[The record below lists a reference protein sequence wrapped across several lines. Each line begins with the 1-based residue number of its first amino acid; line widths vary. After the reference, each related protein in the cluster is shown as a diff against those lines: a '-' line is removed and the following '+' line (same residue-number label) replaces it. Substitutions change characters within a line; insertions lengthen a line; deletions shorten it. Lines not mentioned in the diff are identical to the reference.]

1 MELVKV
7 SSGRRIVLPKSL
19 DIEEGDILEIEE
31 KEGEI
36 ILKPVAVI
44 PKSQQWFWQKE
55 WLEKEKEASKDLKEG
70 RYKDF
75 KKVSNLLKD
84 LKD

>member
-7 SSGRRIVLPKSL
+7 ASGRRIVLPKSL
-19 DIEEGDILEIEE
+19 DIKEGDILEIEE

-55 WLEKEKEASKDLKEG
+55 WLDKEKEAAKDLKEG
-70 RYKDF
+70 RSKDF
-75 KKVSNLLKD
+75 KKVSDLLKD

>member
-1 MELVKV
+1 MELLKV
-7 SSGRRIVLPKSL
+7 ASGRRIVLPKSL
-19 DIEEGDILEIEE
+19 NIKVGDMLEIEE

-44 PKSQQWFWQKE
+44 PKAQQWFWQKE
-55 WLEKEKEASKDLKEG
+55 WLDKETEAARGLKDG

-75 KKVSNLLKD
+75 KRVKDLLKD
-84 LKD
+84 MKD

>member
-19 DIEEGDILEIEE
+19 DIKEGDIFEIEE
-31 KEGEI
+31 KDGEI
-36 ILKPVAVI
+36 ILKPVVTI

-55 WLEKEKEASKDLKEG
+55 WLEKEKEASRDLKQG

-75 KKVSNLLKD
+75 KKIEDLLKD

>member
-7 SSGRRIVLPKSL
+7 ASGRRIVLPKSL
-19 DIEEGDILEIEE
+19 DIKEGDILELEE

-36 ILKPVAVI
+36 VLKPVAVI

-55 WLEKEKEASKDLKEG
+55 WLGKEKEASKDLKEG

-75 KKVSNLLKD
+75 KKVGDLLKD

>member
-7 SSGRRIVLPKSL
+7 SSGRRIVLPRSL
-19 DIEEGDILEIEE
+19 DVNEGDILEIEE
-31 KEGEI
+31 REGEI
-36 ILKPVAVI
+36 ILKPIAVI

-55 WLEKEKEASKDLKEG
+55 WLEKEKEASEDLRKG
-70 RYKDF
+70 RYRDF
-75 KKVSNLLKD
+75 KKVSDLLKD

>member
-7 SSGRRIVLPKSL
+7 SSGRRIVLPRAL
-19 DIEEGDILEIEE
+19 DIKEGDILEVEE
-31 KEGEI
+31 REGEI
-36 ILKPVAVI
+36 ILKPIVVI
-44 PKSQQWFWQKE
+44 PKSQQWFWQKG
-55 WLEKEKEASKDLKEG
+55 WFEKEKEASEDLRNG

-75 KKVSNLLKD
+75 KKIDDLLKD

>member
-7 SSGRRIVLPKSL
+7 ASGRRIVLPKSL
-19 DIEEGDILEIEE
+19 DIKEGDILEIEE

-55 WLEKEKEASKDLKEG
+55 WLDKEKEAAKDLKEG

-75 KKVSNLLKD
+75 KKVSDLLKD

>member
-7 SSGRRIVLPKSL
+7 ASGRRIVLPKSL
-19 DIEEGDILEIEE
+19 DVKEGDILEIEE

-36 ILKPVAVI
+36 ILKPVTVI
-44 PKSQQWFWQKE
+44 PKSQQWFWTKG
-55 WLEKEKEASKDLKEG
+55 WLEKEKEASRDLRAG

-75 KKVSNLLKD
+75 KKIKDLLKD